1 MHGIASVVAVATTA
15 GALAVASPGVPGAPA
30 AAAAAPGTELQARFE
45 EAAREFG
52 VPVSVL
58 MAVAYRQTRWESH
71 GGRPSTT
78 GAYNV
83 MGLTRVGP
91 EDLEDPEDGHGGGDD
106 EHRLAH
112 MNRSGDPEVERRFDA
127 ERALKSV
134 RGKPV
139 DTDDPRLHTLDEAA
153 RLAGASP
160 DAVRVDPRQSVR
172 AGAALLAEYQR
183 RATGSLPDEPDGWY
197 PAVARY
203 SQAPDRR
210 GARLFAERVFESI
223 RTGERRTT
231 GDGQRLSLPADPS
244 VRPVRP
250 SRVPLAAAPATAATS
265 ATAPAPDCPAGLDC
279 DFRPAAYEQNSG
291 PDDWG
296 NYTVAGRPA
305 NGQDIRYIVIHD
317 TEGGYAGSLSVFQ
330 NPGTYASAHY
340 LIRASDGLVTQMVE
354 NRNEAWHAGN
364 KTLNTHSIGIEHEGY
379 AIKEGSWYTEPQY
392 ESSAALVRHLAAK
405 YRIPLDRE
413 HVIGHDEVPGA
424 LDTKVRP
431 MHWDPGPFWDW
442 NHYMALMGAPTGAGG
457 AGGPLRA
464 GQLVRFV
471 PPFTRANQPKLTN
484 GGAAVTPRPANL
496 GYLYTSPSTGSATVG
511 DPYLGAQT
519 WSEGWNWGNKLVAG
533 GTYVV
538 AEARND
544 WTAIWHGGRKAWF
557 RNPGGQYTAPVRS
570 GTVLRAGAGA
580 TVEVYGRGYP
590 EDAAYA
596 GTGVPVPDRNG
607 AHLTRYA
614 LPAGQL
620 YASAGAAV
628 PGTYYHRGTFDGTGP
643 GSRTLVR
650 GKNSFRPVRYNHRLA
665 WVDAADVEGV
675 APTAPDPGTDRHNVL
690 ARDGSGVLWQYQGT
704 GGGTSPFFVRYR
716 VGGGWGAYDLVTPMT
731 ALRADGRGD
740 AVARDRS
747 GHLWYHRGSGN
758 PSAPF
763 AARLHV
769 GRGWQV
775 YDLVSGA
782 RDLTGDGLADLVA
795 RDGSGRL
802 WLYRGTGLPSA
813 PFAVRVPVGRGW
825 QVYRTVTGTGDL
837 TGDGRPD
844 LVARDGDGGM
854 WLYRGTGSAAA
865 PFAARLHVGGGW
877 QGYDALLGP
886 GDLNR
891 DGRPDLV
898 ARDGG
903 GRMWLYR
910 GTGSAASP
918 FAARTA
924 IGGGWQIYDLF
935 V

>member
-1 MHGIASVVAVATTA
+1 MSAERRRDRKRGRLLAHGIASVVAVATTA

-30 AAAAAPGTELQARFE
+30 AATAAPGTELQARFE

-52 VPVSVL
+52 VPASVL

-83 MGLTRVGP
+83 MGLTRVDP

-160 DAVRVDPRQSVR
+160 DAVRVDPGQSVR

-250 SRVPLAAAPATAATS
+250 SRVPLAAAPATAATA

-296 NYTVAGRPA
+296 NYTVAGRPG

-457 AGGPLRA
+457 ARRPAQGRAARPLRA
-464 GQLVRFV
+464 AVHPGQPAEADRRGCRGHPAAGEPRLPVHVALHRFGHSRRPLPGRADLERGLELGQQARRRRDVR
-471 PPFTRANQPKLTN
+471 R
-484 GGAAVTPRPANL
+484 RR
-496 GYLYTSPSTGSATVG
+496 
-511 DPYLGAQT
+511 GAQRLDGDLARRP
-519 WSEGWNWGNKLVAG
+519 EGVVPQPGRPVHRAG
-533 GTYVV
+533 AVRDRAAGRGRRDGRGVR
-538 AEARND
+538 ARLP
-544 WTAIWHGGRKAWF
+544 GGR
-557 RNPGGQYTAPVRS
+557 GVR
-570 GTVLRAGAGA
+570 GHGRAGAGPERRPPD
-580 TVEVYGRGYP
+580 EVRAPGR
-590 EDAAYA
+590 AAVRVGRRGRA
-596 GTGVPVPDRNG
+596 GHV
-607 AHLTRYA
+607 
-614 LPAGQL
+614 LPQGHVRRHGPRLAD
-620 YASAGAAV
+620 AGAGEELVPPRPLQPPPRVGRRGRRGGGRPHRAGPGNRPPQRPRPRRLRRAVAV
-628 PGTYYHRGTFDGTGP
+628 PGHRRRHLPVLRPLPRGRRLGRVRPGHPGDG
-643 GSRTLVR
+643 
-650 GKNSFRPVRYNHRLA
+650 
-665 WVDAADVEGV
+665 
-675 APTAPDPGTDRHNVL
+675 
-690 ARDGSGVLWQYQGT
+690 
-704 GGGTSPFFVRYR
+704 
-716 VGGGWGAYDLVTPMT
+716 
-731 ALRADGRGD
+731 
-740 AVARDRS
+740 
-747 GHLWYHRGSGN
+747 
-758 PSAPF
+758 
-763 AARLHV
+763 AARRRQ
-769 GRGWQV
+769 GR
-775 YDLVSGA
+775 
-782 RDLTGDGLADLVA
+782 
-795 RDGSGRL
+795 
-802 WLYRGTGLPSA
+802 RG
-813 PFAVRVPVGRGW
+813 
-825 QVYRTVTGTGDL
+825 
-837 TGDGRPD
+837 
-844 LVARDGDGGM
+844 
-854 WLYRGTGSAAA
+854 
-865 PFAARLHVGGGW
+865 
-877 QGYDALLGP
+877 GP
-886 GDLNR
+886 
-891 DGRPDLV
+891 
-898 ARDGG
+898 
-903 GRMWLYR
+903 
-910 GTGSAASP
+910 
-918 FAARTA
+918 
-924 IGGGWQIYDLF
+924 
-935 V
+935 